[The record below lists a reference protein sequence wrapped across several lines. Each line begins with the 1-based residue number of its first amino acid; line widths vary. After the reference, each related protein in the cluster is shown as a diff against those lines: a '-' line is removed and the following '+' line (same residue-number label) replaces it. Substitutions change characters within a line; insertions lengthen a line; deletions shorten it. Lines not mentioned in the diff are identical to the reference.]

1 MLTKQPLLLAHY
13 PQCQPRL
20 SEAFHNKAVKIVGK
34 FEMSLPPVIVGAV
47 ESDAAILRTK
57 KHERFIIRT
66 ESYTGYTGGCLCTKI
81 SE

>member
-20 SEAFHNKAVKIVGK
+20 SEALDDITVKIVGK
-34 FEMSLPPVIVGAV
+34 LEIFLPPVIVGAV
-47 ESDAAILRTK
+47 ESDAAILRAK
-57 KHERFIIRT
+57 KHEGFIIRT

>member
-20 SEAFHNKAVKIVGK
+20 SEALGNIAVKIVCK
-34 FEMSLPPVIVGAV
+34 CDISLPPVIVGAV
-47 ESDAAILRTK
+47 EPDAAILRAK
-57 KHERFIIRT
+57 KHEGFIIRT
-66 ESYTGYTGGCLCTKI
+66 ESYTGYTGGCLCAKF

>member
-20 SEAFHNKAVKIVGK
+20 SEALGNIAVKMVGK
-34 FEMSLPPVIVGAV
+34 FKIFLPPVIVGAV
-47 ESDAAILRTK
+47 ESDAAILRAK
-57 KHERFIIRT
+57 KHEGFIIRT